1 MCENPKNHFV
11 YDVGQN
17 MVGAIKLKVKG
28 KCGQS
33 IKIRYGEMTHKDG
46 CIYIKNLRSAA
57 IPIFIHF
64 ADVIRRSLFPLS
76 RHTVSEMWKSAVTV
90 AIYQKI

>member
-1 MCENPKNHFV
+1 
-11 YDVGQN
+11 
-17 MVGAIKLKVKG
+17 MVGTIKLKVKG
-28 KCGQS
+28 QCGQS

-46 CIYIKNLRSAA
+46 CIYIKICVPPQ

-64 ADVIRRSLFPLS
+64 ADVIRRSLFLLS
-76 RHTVSEMWKSAVTV
+76 RHTVSDMRKSAVTV